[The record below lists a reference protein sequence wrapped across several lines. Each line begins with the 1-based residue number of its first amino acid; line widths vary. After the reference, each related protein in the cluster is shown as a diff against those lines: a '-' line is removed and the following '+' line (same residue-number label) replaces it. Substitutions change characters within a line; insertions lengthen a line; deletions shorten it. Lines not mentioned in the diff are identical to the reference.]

1 MELDI
6 YQHNGL
12 PAGRTIALDAEIFGI
27 VPNDHLLWLDVR
39 RTQAAKRQGTHKT
52 RERGE
57 VKGSNRK
64 LYRQKGTGLARAGN
78 AASPL
83 RRGGGR
89 IFGPRPHSYSLRL
102 SKKVRRHARRSALS
116 YKALEG
122 AIRVIDPLDFEVPS
136 YRELSAILRSL
147 GLEGHPVLI
156 VTASHSPEVFRS
168 SRNLDRVVVRE
179 AKNVSTEDILRARIL
194 VCEESVIAVWSTQLA
209 AKSARNT
216 ELV

>member
-6 YQHNGL
+6 YQHNGV
-12 PAGRTIALDAEIFGI
+12 PAGRTIALDMAVFGGT
-27 VPNDHLLWLDVR
+27 PNDHLLWLDVR

-52 RERGE
+52 KERGE

-64 LYRQKGTGLARAGN
+64 LYKQKGTGLSRAGN

-102 SKKVRRHARRSALS
+102 SKKVRRRARRSALA
-116 YKALEG
+116 YKAREG
-122 AIRVIDPLDFEVPS
+122 AIRVIDPFQFDVPNS
-136 YRELSAILRSL
+136 RELLTILGSL
-147 GLEGHPVLI
+147 ELEGHPTLI

-179 AKNVSTEDILRARIL
+179 ARNVSTEDILRARIV
-194 VCEESVIAVWSTQLA
+194 VCEEPALAIWSVLWA
-209 AKSARNT
+209 AASNEVAD
-216 ELV
+216 